1 MKFLADENLPQVVI
15 NHIASKGYQIV
26 DLKKTSNQGKT
37 DSEICKIA
45 KQNQKIIITYDK
57 DFLRAAEFEKEVSV
71 IILSFPKIKPQTIL
85 PWIDGLFT
93 QLEKRQIVEPYI
105 LILYP
110 DRIEIFRSNV

>member
-45 KQNQKIIITYDK
+45 KQNHLSTFMKKII
-57 DFLRAAEFEKEVSV
+57 LCVH
-71 IILSFPKIKPQTIL
+71 
-85 PWIDGLFT
+85 
-93 QLEKRQIVEPYI
+93 
-105 LILYP
+105 
-110 DRIEIFRSNV
+110 DR